1 MVKHTDKKDLNR
13 LIKQLKDNGFT
24 VTHDGTG
31 WWQAKDDTVMVMAS
45 LPHGDGTFMVRLN
58 DDYFSE

>member
-13 LIKQLKDNGFT
+13 LIKQLKKNGFT

-31 WWQAKDDTVMVMAS
+31 WWQAKDGTTMVMAS
-45 LPHGDGTFMVRLN
+45 LPHGNGTFMVRLN